1 MPYQAVLFDLDG
13 TLLDTLQ
20 DLADAGNKVLESKG
34 LKPHPVDA
42 YRYFVGSGVRHL
54 MERIL
59 PRALGEDEK
68 IVDEAVLVFS
78 REYAKNW
85 QEHTRPYRG
94 IPELLDRLHGKGC
107 KLSILS
113 NKPHDFTLLLVRELL
128 GSWNFYPVFGQRDG
142 VPKKPHPAPALEVAR
157 KLDMSP
163 ADILYVGDT
172 GVDMR
177 TAQQAGMDAVGVL
190 WGFRD
195 AEELMATGAE
205 WLVQTPEELADFI
218 EKSHKGEKDQV
229 DAD

>member
-1 MPYQAVLFDLDG
+1 
-13 TLLDTLQ
+13 
-20 DLADAGNKVLESKG
+20 
-34 LKPHPVDA
+34 
-42 YRYFVGSGVRHL
+42 
-54 MERIL
+54 
-59 PRALGEDEK
+59 
-68 IVDEAVLVFS
+68 
-78 REYAKNW
+78 
-85 QEHTRPYRG
+85 
-94 IPELLDRLHGKGC
+94 
-107 KLSILS
+107 
-113 NKPHDFTLLLVRELL
+113 
-128 GSWNFYPVFGQRDG
+128 
-142 VPKKPHPAPALEVAR
+142 
-157 KLDMSP
+157 MSP